1 MNPSPDTTG
10 ASSTEAFGAG
20 RLPPPP
26 TNWRKALM
34 ALIASRVDL
43 IELEAKDLAK
53 GVIRRVVLFAAVF
66 VCILSTWALVLLGGI
81 ALISELIGWPW
92 SWVALSVAA
101 LHLLAAFILLRMAKP
116 SGARTFP
123 VTRSEFK
130 KDREWIENLHKTKN
144 SKI

>member
-1 MNPSPDTTG
+1 MNPSPDTIG
-10 ASSTEAFGAG
+10 ASSTEASGAG

-43 IELEAKDLAK
+43 IELEAKDLGK
-53 GVIRRVVLFAAVF
+53 AAVRRGILF
-66 VCILSTWALVLLGGI
+66 GAAFLCILSTWALVLVGGI
-81 ALISELIGWPW
+81 ALIADVANCPW
-92 SWVALSVAA
+92 SWVALSAAA
-101 LHLLAAFILLRMAKP
+101 LHLLIAFILVRMAKP
-116 SGARTFP
+116 SGGRTFP

-144 SKI
+144 SNG